1 MVHTPETRNPGN
13 TEEPLAVIGMSCRF
27 APDLDTPG
35 QLWEFLR
42 AGRSAVGE
50 MPARRW
56 DPYEADPKSRAILR
70 QTTRKGSFMQDIE
83 GFDAEFFQIT
93 PREAEYIDPQQR
105 IMLEMAWEALCDAGL
120 PPTSLAGTD
129 AGVYVAANTNDYG
142 RRLLEDLDR
151 TGAWAVNG
159 TTFYGIANRISYFL
173 DAHGPS
179 MAVDT
184 ACAGSLTAL
193 HVACQ
198 ALRTGETSVAIVGGI
213 NIMSSP
219 ALVVALDAASAT
231 SPDGRSK
238 AFDKAADGYG
248 RGEGGGVVVLKRLSD
263 AVRDDDPI
271 YGLVMGSGVFQD
283 GRSDGMMA
291 PNSEAQQRMLQ
302 ETYER
307 AGIDPNTVQ
316 YVEAHGTGTQ
326 LGDTAEAKAIGSVF
340 GPSRDSDDPL
350 LIGTLKPNVGHVEAA
365 SGIAGVIKVLLGMQ
379 HGELPPSPHEEV
391 NPELG
396 LDDNRMRLVG
406 EPTPWRAGAH
416 GRRAGVSSYGVGG
429 SIAHAI
435 LQQAPATRP
444 SANGHGGDRT
454 ARPWVFPISAAS
466 EQGVRGLA
474 GAVAD
479 WVRTNRGADLDSLAH
494 TLTGRRSHLAR
505 RAAVVAAGADELIE
519 ALDAL
524 ADGEH
529 SPDAVTGAARAFGDS
544 GADGPVWVFSG
555 HGAQWA
561 GMGQELL
568 TTEPAFARV
577 IDELGPVFAEELGWT
592 PREAIDA
599 GGPWTVTRTQA
610 MTCAMQVAL
619 AEVWSELGLV
629 PGAIIGHSVGEIAA
643 AVAAGSLDR
652 IDAARFACRRA
663 KALEQ
668 VAGQGAM
675 AMVPMAFAGVEQRLA
690 GRDGVV
696 AGIAASPLSTVVS
709 GDIDAVEAFVAEL
722 SGEGI
727 QARKVNTDVAFHSPH
742 VRGEVLAEVGRAAA
756 QLHARP
762 PQVTLYSTAMA
773 DPRSG
778 AAREGDYWATNLA
791 DPVRFH
797 QAVRAAL
804 DDGAR
809 VFLEVSSH
817 PVVAHSISETA
828 IDAGVSDAQVAI
840 TLRREQ
846 PEQRTVLTN
855 LARLHC
861 LGSPV
866 RWSYAGEL
874 VDVPAVRWQHKPFW
888 IFPDTPSEHAGVG
901 HDPEKHTLIGG
912 HTTVASAPV
921 QRVWQTELN
930 MDNRPYAQSHKV
942 VGVETVPASVVLN
955 SFIGAAAGDGDVP
968 YGLRD
973 IVFRIPLAAHPTRIV
988 QVVMEQDKVRL
999 ASRIKR
1005 EDGAGGAGGGVR
1017 DDEWLT
1023 HTTATVVPEPEVGT
1037 TPLEDVDTIRAR
1049 CPVSWT
1055 WAKVDG
1061 IFRAM
1066 GVDGYT
1072 FPWVVE
1078 ELLRGDDEQIA
1089 TVTVDHTP
1097 KLHPS
1102 SWTAVVDAALTASGV
1117 LVMTEDSTVLRTC
1130 SHLESLQFKGAP
1142 PPRIFVHTTRD
1153 PRTPDTINMQVA
1165 DETGTVVCEARGLRY
1180 VKVQD
1185 IGSGAVG
1192 PRDLVQEL
1200 TWEPV
1205 EVRADAPQPR
1215 QALLLGQPEGGSAL
1229 VDALNARGVETRAT
1243 TDPAAIGDGLLA
1255 GGDVVIVAPP
1265 ALLPD
1270 EAPEQAARRCAQ
1282 ALVDAVQR
1290 VAAIEDEQKRP
1301 TIWALTRG
1309 VRQGG
1314 TEGALA
1320 HAPLWGAG
1328 RIVAGERPDLWG
1340 GTVDV
1345 DGGVDLA
1352 SVAGVIG
1359 ALPPNEDVLSSTADG
1374 LFAARLRRL
1383 ERPAEREPVD
1393 CRPDGTYLV
1402 TGGLGALGLE
1412 AARHL
1417 VEQGARRLVLVG
1429 RRGLPPRSEWD
1440 GVTDPAVAAQI
1451 AEVVALE
1458 AAGATVRVLRLDI
1471 SDPEATAKALD
1482 PGSLDMP
1489 AVRGIVHCAGVVSDA
1504 LVEKTR
1510 AENLDTTM
1518 GPKADGAMVL
1528 HRLYPAGTLDFFTMF
1543 SSCGQFARLTG
1554 QVSYAS
1560 ANSFLDALAVLRRS
1574 QGEIGSTS
1582 FAWAQWIGRGM
1593 GETTGKAT
1601 ILEAESRG
1609 LGGITVSEAL
1619 RSWSYADRYALPY
1632 VTVMRVMPGHTLPVF
1647 SQLSV
1652 TDAAAE
1658 NTGGGAVDWATVPAD
1673 ELVEKVTAE
1682 THEQVAAELNLAPED
1697 IAIDRPLLE
1706 LGVDSVL
1713 TVALR
1718 VRLHR
1723 TFAVDLPPTILWSNP
1738 TVRALAEFLAGEVG
1752 GAAEEPAQE
1761 SAQEQAKG
1769 EAQDAAA
1776 GGASET
1782 PPSEGP
1788 GTDGTPSL
1796 TRQVPPVRAE
1806 TPVAAA

>member
-1 MVHTPETRNPGN
+1 MVHTPQTAPET

-56 DPYEADPKSRAILR
+56 DPYEADPKTRAILR

-198 ALRTGETSVAIVGGI
+198 SLRTGETSVAIVGGI

-238 AFDKAADGYG
+238 AFDKSADGYG
-248 RGEGGGVVVLKRLSD
+248 RGEGGGVVILKRLSD
-263 AVRDDDPI
+263 ATRDGDPI

-291 PNSEAQQRMLQ
+291 PNPEAQQRMLE

-326 LGDTAEAKAIGSVF
+326 LGDAAEAKAIGSVF
-340 GPSRDSDDPL
+340 GPGRDSDDPL

-365 SGIAGVIKVLLGMQ
+365 SGIAGVIKVLLGMR

-396 LDDNRMRLVG
+396 LEDGGMRLVG
-406 EPTPWRAGAH
+406 ETTPWRAGEH

-435 LQQAPATRP
+435 LQQAPAKHP
-444 SANGHGGDRT
+444 PANGHGVDRRE
-454 ARPWVFPISAAS
+454 RPWVFPVSAAS

-479 WVRTNRGADLDSLAH
+479 WVRTNPGTDLDDLAH
-494 TLTGRRSHLAR
+494 TLTDRRSHLAR
-505 RAAVVAAGADELIE
+505 RAVVVAGSADEL
-519 ALDAL
+519 LDGLEAL
-524 ADGEH
+524 ADGGH
-529 SPDAVTGAARAFGDS
+529 SPGVVTGAARAFGEH
-544 GADGPVWVFSG
+544 GAGGPVWVFSG
-555 HGAQWA
+555 HGAQWS

-610 MTCAMQVAL
+610 MTYAMQVAL
-619 AEVWSELGLV
+619 AEVWAELGLV
-629 PGAIIGHSVGEIAA
+629 PGAVIGHSVGEIAA
-643 AVAAGSLDR
+643 AVVAGSLDR
-652 IDAARFACRRA
+652 IEAARFACRRA
-663 KALEQ
+663 RALER

-675 AMVPMAFAGVEQRLA
+675 AMVPMSFADVEQRLA

-709 GDIDAVEAFVAEL
+709 GDIGAVEAFVAEM
-722 SGEGI
+722 ETDGI

-756 QLHARP
+756 ELHAVEP
-762 PQVTLYSTAMA
+762 KVTLYSTAMA
-773 DPRSG
+773 DPRST
-778 AAREGDYWATNLA
+778 AAREGGYWATNLA

-840 TLRREQ
+840 TLKREQ
-846 PEQRTVLTN
+846 PEQRTVLAN
-855 LARLHC
+855 LGRLHC

-866 RWSYAGEL
+866 RWSYTGGL
-874 VDVPAVRWQHKPFW
+874 VDVPAVRWQHRPFW
-888 IFPDTPSEHAGVG
+888 IFPDTPAETSGGLG

-973 IVFRIPLAAHPTRIV
+973 IVFRIPLAAHPTRVV

-1005 EDGAGGAGGGVR
+1005 EDGSGGIGGGVR

-1023 HTTATVVPEPEVGT
+1023 HTTATVVPEPEVGV

-1078 ELLRGDDEQIA
+1078 ELLRGEDEQIA

-1117 LVMTEDSTVLRTC
+1117 LVMSEDSTVLRTC
-1130 SHLESLQFKGAP
+1130 SHLESLQFKGESPA
-1142 PPRIFVHTTRD
+1142 RIYVHTTRD
-1153 PRTPDTINMQVA
+1153 PRTPDTINMRVA
-1165 DETGTVVCEARGLRY
+1165 DETGAVVCEARGLRY

-1200 TWEPV
+1200 AWEPV

-1215 QALLLGQPEGGSAL
+1215 QALLVGQPEGGPAL
-1229 VDALNARGVETRAT
+1229 VEALNARGVQTRVA
-1243 TDPAAIGDGLLA
+1243 TDPAAISDGLLA
-1255 GGDVVIVAPP
+1255 AGDVVIVAPP
-1265 ALLPD
+1265 ALLPG

-1282 ALVDAVQR
+1282 ALVDATQR
-1290 VAAIEDEQKRP
+1290 VAAIEDEQRRP

-1309 VRQGG
+1309 VREGT

-1345 DGGVDLA
+1345 DAGTDLA
-1352 SVAGVIG
+1352 SVAAVIG
-1359 ALPPNEDVLSSTADG
+1359 ALPPNEDVLSGTADG
-1374 LFAARLRRL
+1374 LFAARLRKV

-1412 AARHL
+1412 AARYL
-1417 VEQGARRLVLVG
+1417 VERGARRLVLVG

-1440 GVTDPAVAAQI
+1440 TVSDPAVAAQV

-1471 SDPEATAKALD
+1471 SDPEATARALD
-1482 PGSLDMP
+1482 PGNLDLP
-1489 AVRGIVHCAGVVSDA
+1489 QVRGIVHCAGVVSDA
-1504 LVEKTR
+1504 LVEKTG
-1510 AENLDTTM
+1510 AQNLDTTM

-1560 ANSFLDALAVLRRS
+1560 ANSFLDALAALRHAR
-1574 QGEIGSTS
+1574 GETGSTS

-1632 VTVMRVMPGHTLPVF
+1632 VAVMRVMPGHTLPVF
-1647 SQLSV
+1647 SHLSV
-1652 TDAAAE
+1652 TDAEAAD
-1658 NTGGGAVDWATVPAD
+1658 TGGGAVDWASVPAD

-1723 TFAVDLPPTILWSNP
+1723 CFAVDLPPTILWSNP

-1752 GAAEEPAQE
+1752 GAAED
-1761 SAQEQAKG
+1761 SAEDTAA
-1769 EAQDAAA
+1769 EA
-1776 GGASET
+1776 ASQT
-1782 PPSEGP
+1782 PPAEEP
-1788 GTDGTPSL
+1788 GTDAPSL
-1796 TRQVPPVRAE
+1796 TRQVPQVRVE